1 MKTNAKHPTLPISIL
16 AVSLALATLNSQ
28 AQNQAGDEA
37 TLKFNFRGAPIETVL
52 DYLSEAAGFII
63 VLETDVSGT
72 INAWSNQPITAD
84 DAVNLLDT
92 LLADK
97 GIAAVRNGKILKIV
111 SQDEAQ
117 RYNLPVKKGANPNDI
132 PRNDQMVTQIIPVRY
147 ADATQLIEDLNPL
160 LPDDATLTA
169 NQSSNAL
176 VLTDR
181 QASIHRIAEIIT
193 ALDTSISSISTIRVF
208 PLQYADAEELAEVID
223 DIFEAPRDN
232 SSRGRGSSS
241 RSPFARF
248 GFGGDR
254 GGSSRGGS
262 SRGGS
267 SSSSS
272 GTSEARQAA
281 SHVVAVAD
289 TRTNSLVVSAPD
301 EYIPTIEEVVNKI
314 DRVVEDIT
322 EIAVFRLDHADA
334 QETAQILTDLF
345 SDQEEDSNSN
355 VRFGGR
361 GSIFGRGGFGGGG
374 SSRGGGGRGG
384 DDQSQRLQQQQSVVA
399 VADPRTNS
407 VIVSASAGLMA
418 QIGQMVGQL
427 DADTSRKQKV
437 YVYSLEHAD
446 ADNVAEI
453 LRGMFEDRLNGA
465 SRSAIRQNT
474 QQNNPLNNRTVN
486 TQSIR
491 GDAGQ

>member
-1 MKTNAKHPTLPISIL
+1 MKTTSYRPTQ
-16 AVSLALATLNSQ
+16 LALVLALITGITTSSLN
-28 AQNQAGDEA
+28 AQNEGEP

-63 VLETDVSGT
+63 VLETDVTGD
-72 INAWSNQPITAD
+72 INAWSNKPITTD
-84 DAVNLLDT
+84 EAVDLLDT

-97 GIAAVRNGKILKIV
+97 GYAAIRNGKILKIV
-111 SQDEAQ
+111 SQDDAQ
-117 RYNLPVKKGANPNDI
+117 RYNLPVKKGSDPDQI
-132 PRNDQMVTQIIPVRY
+132 PKNDQMVTQIIPVRH
-147 ADATQLIEDLNPL
+147 ADATSLVEDLQPL
-160 LPDDATLTA
+160 LPDEATLTA

-208 PLQYADAEELAEVID
+208 PLKFADAKELADVVKE
-223 DIFEAPRDN
+223 IFEQPASS
-232 SSRGRGSSS
+232 SSRGGRGSSS
-241 RSPFARF
+241 SSSRSAFFQRIS

-267 SSSSS
+267 TRGSSST
-272 GTSEARQAA
+272 GTSQALQAA

-289 TRTNSLVVSAPD
+289 ERTNSLVVSAPD
-301 EYIPTIEEVVNKI
+301 EFISTIEEVVNQI
-314 DRVVEDIT
+314 DRNVDDVT
-322 EIAVFRLDHADA
+322 EIAVFHLDHADA

-345 SDQEEDSNSN
+345 SDQDEENQSS
-355 VRFGGR
+355 VRFGG
-361 GSIFGRGGFGGGG
+361 GRGGFGSSRG
-374 SSRGGGGRGG
+374 SSRGGTQ
-384 DDQSQRLQQQQSVVA
+384 DTSQRLQQQTTVVA

-418 QIGQMVGQL
+418 EIGQMVGKL
-427 DADTSRKQKV
+427 DSDNSRKQKV

-465 SRSAIRQNT
+465 SQSASRQNG

-486 TQSIR
+486 AQSIR
-491 GDAGQ
+491 GGTGQ